1 MIQVLLVEPDRL
13 LAKTYSKALR
23 ASGYKVIIAS
33 NSQEAINKA
42 DKNKP
47 NIIVLE
53 LQLVG
58 HSGIEFLYEFRS
70 YPDWQEVP
78 VLINTLLPYIE
89 IQDSWQ
95 LLKEVLGVSVYT
107 YKPATSLDNLVNSL
121 SQLVKSS

>member
-1 MIQVLLVEPDRL
+1 MNHVLLVEPDRL